1 MNPVKV
7 TSSADQPPRLQ
18 IAWVPE
24 DEALANLHASH
35 APVARGVM
43 HFCMQNLLI
52 AARRLR

>member
-18 IAWVPE
+18 IAGVPE

-35 APVARGVM
+35 APVARGPS
-43 HFCMQNLLI
+43 HFCKQNLLI
-52 AARRLR
+52 VVQLLR

>member
-35 APVARGVM
+35 APVR
-43 HFCMQNLLI
+43 
-52 AARRLR
+52 AAHRISASKIY

>member
-1 MNPVKV
+1 VKV

-35 APVARGVM
+35 APVARGPS
-43 HFCMQNLLI
+43 HFCKQNLLI
-52 AARRLR
+52 VVQLLR